1 MNESSTWRSRARR
14 QTGRAPRT
22 FDDSVASPCV
32 KVCSLDD
39 AAVCVGC
46 FRSADEIRDWMIL
59 DRPGKLAVL
68 ERAAARR
75 AAAGHGHR

>member
-1 MNESSTWRSRARR
+1 M
-14 QTGRAPRT
+14 
-22 FDDSVASPCV
+22 
-32 KVCSLDD
+32 VCSLDD

-59 DRPGKLAVL
+59 DRPGRLAVL

-75 AAAGHGHR
+75 SAAGPGRR